1 MWRRADLK
9 SRAKSALSRNY
20 WPMVLVGF
28 IMILCGRSGSG
39 SSSGRASQQAREEIS
54 RMSAAEIF
62 SMLTLIGVIMLIV
75 MAIGLLFC
83 LFVKYPFEV
92 GCSRFLIINR
102 KVTPDMGEIVSGY
115 KESMGNTI
123 KILFLRDLYIFL
135 WSLLF
140 LIPGIVKSYEYRM
153 IPFLLAEYPDIS
165 VQEAFEI
172 SKRMMD
178 GEKWNTFVLDASFFG
193 WALLSAITIGIVGI
207 FWYNPYY
214 FQTNAELYGALSRK
228 ENPYFERCM
237 RNYPG
242 GSYPGGPG
250 AGNPYQWNPYQGG
263 AYPGGTYQDGAY
275 PGGTY
280 PGGTYPGGSYPGGTY
295 PDGSYPGGTY
305 PGGSYPGDDF

>member
-1 MWRRADLK
+1 MWSRADLK

-39 SSSGRASQQAREEIS
+39 GSSGRASQQAREEIS

-62 SMLTLIGVIMLIV
+62 SMLTLIGVIMLVV

-214 FQTNAELYGALSRK
+214 FQTNAELYGVLSRK
-228 ENPYFERCM
+228 GNPYFERCM

-263 AYPGGTYQDGAY
+263 AYPGGTY
-275 PGGTY
+275 
-280 PGGTYPGGSYPGGTY
+280 PGGS
-295 PDGSYPGGTY
+295 Y